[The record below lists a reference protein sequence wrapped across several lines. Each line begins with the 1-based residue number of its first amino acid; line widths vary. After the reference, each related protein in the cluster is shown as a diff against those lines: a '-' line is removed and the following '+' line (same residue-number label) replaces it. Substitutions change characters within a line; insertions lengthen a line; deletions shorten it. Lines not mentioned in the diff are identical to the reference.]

1 MTDLTI
7 AINPRS
13 LANERGAGHLAT
25 LRQLLPYLWPAGRND
40 LRARVIVALF
50 ALFASKVV
58 TVWAPFA
65 FKDAVDMLIA
75 RGGATAT
82 AVAVPTFMILSYAFA
97 RIMSVVLAQLRD
109 GLFARVGQN
118 AVRELS
124 VITFRHL
131 HALSLK
137 FHRAGQAVCRA
148 SSPVARRVSTRCCAI
163 RFSTPSRH

>member
-1 MTDLTI
+1 MTDMTI
-7 AINPRS
+7 AINARS
-13 LANERGAGHLAT
+13 LANERGSGHIAT
-25 LRQLLPYLWPAGRND
+25 LRQLLPYLWPAGRTD
-40 LRARVIVALF
+40 LHWRVVVALI

-65 FKDAVDMLIA
+65 FKNAVDILSA
-75 RGGATAT
+75 RGPLATAMSVT
-82 AVAVPTFMILSYAFA
+82 VVLILAYAVA
-97 RIMSVVLAQLRD
+97 RIMMVVLAQIRD

-137 FHRAGQAVCRA
+137 FH
-148 SSPVARRVSTRCCAI
+148 
-163 RFSTPSRH
+163 